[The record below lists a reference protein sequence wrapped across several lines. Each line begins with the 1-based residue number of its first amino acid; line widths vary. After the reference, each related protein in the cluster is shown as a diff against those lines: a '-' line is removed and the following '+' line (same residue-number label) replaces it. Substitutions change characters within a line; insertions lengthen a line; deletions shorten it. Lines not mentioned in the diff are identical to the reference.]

1 MKTGV
6 IVNNHKAL
14 PLIEESLIALIAEA
28 VKALGY
34 PSLPIQLRR
43 ITPPRDWGFAA
54 TLPQE
59 LAALQLSDEQTRLES
74 ELGKK
79 AAKKALQE
87 KSRALAG
94 EIAGRLAKEIA
105 PRLQPPTA
113 RIEAEGGYLNF
124 YLDGQKACAQL
135 LAEVS
140 AQGAGFGKGEMKGE
154 RVMVE
159 FSQPNTHK
167 EFHVGH
173 LRNVLLGNAIA
184 NLYEFAGFTVMR
196 ANYYGDH
203 GIHVAKAL
211 WGMQNPALLEEAER
225 IIAGAEMASVYA
237 RVERLLTAQG
247 GTPRL
252 AEIKQQAE
260 KEIPQILRGMDD
272 LASAANAQWRET
284 RSRDLDEF
292 ARIYAELG
300 VRFDV
305 EFYESEAEGLT
316 AAIVEELLAKGI
328 AEIAPDGE
336 YAGTAVVDF
345 ARFGAPELGKMVIRR
360 SDGTTLYQTK
370 ELALA
375 KVKFRDYAVDRSLY
389 VVGSEQSLYFRQV
402 FKILE
407 AWGFA
412 AAPKC
417 RHISYELVQ
426 LAGGK
431 MSSREG
437 TVIPYHAFIAEAKE
451 QALEL
456 AAQRGISAETEK
468 VAELVA
474 LGAIKYAFL
483 KVDPSKVIVFDW
495 EQALTFD
502 GNAGPYIQYAYARA
516 RKLLVGYAD
525 EALPDAYSPAAQ
537 ELMLCRVMS
546 EFPERAKLAQESH
559 SPNLLAN
566 YLYELTRTFTDFYQ
580 ACPVLKAEETARKY
594 RQGLVKAFCSALAS
608 GCGILGIELPEEM

>member
-1 MKTGV
+1 MP
-6 IVNNHKAL
+6 H
-14 PLIEESLIALIAEA
+14 IEESLIALVSEA
-28 VKALGY
+28 AKALGY
-34 PSLPIQLRR
+34 SSLPVVLRR
-43 ITPPRDWGFAA
+43 IAPPRDWGFAA

-59 LAALQLSDEQTRLES
+59 LAAMELSDEQARLEC

-94 EIAGRLAKEIA
+94 EIAGKLAKEIE
-105 PRLQPPTA
+105 PKLQPP
-113 RIEAEGGYLNF
+113 IGSVVAEGGYMNF
-124 YLDGQKACAQL
+124 YLDGRQACAQL
-135 LAEVS
+135 LAEIS
-140 AQGAGFGKGEMKGE
+140 AQGESFGKGEAKGE

-184 NLYEFAGFTVMR
+184 NLYEFAGFTVLR

-211 WGMQNPALLEEAER
+211 WGMQNPTLLEEAES
-225 IIAGAEMASVYA
+225 IFAGAEMASVYA
-237 RVERLLTAQG
+237 RVERLLTSKGDAS
-247 GTPRL
+247 RL
-252 AEIKQQAE
+252 AEIRLQAE

-272 LASAANAQWRET
+272 LASEANAQWRET
-284 RSRDLDEF
+284 RLRDLAEF

-300 VRFDV
+300 LRFDV
-305 EFYESEAEGLT
+305 ELFESEAEGLT

-328 AEIAPDGE
+328 AEIAQDGE

-345 ARFGAPELGKMVIRR
+345 ERFGAPELGKMVIRR

-375 KVKFRDYAVDRSLY
+375 KVKFAEYAVDRSLY
-389 VVGSEQSLYFRQV
+389 VVGSEQSLYFKQV

-407 AWGFA
+407 AWGFT

-437 TVIPYHAFIAEAKE
+437 TVIPYHAFIAEAKA

-456 AAQRGISAETEK
+456 AAQRGISAETER

-495 EQALTFD
+495 EQALSFD

-516 RKLLVGYAD
+516 RKLLAGYAG
-525 EALPDAYSPAAQ
+525 EALPQAHSPAEQ

-546 EFPERAKLAQESH
+546 EFPERAMMAQETH

-580 ACPVLKAEETARKY
+580 ACPVLKAEEAERSY
-594 RQGLVKAFCSALAS
+594 RQALVKAFCAVLVS
-608 GCGILGIELPEEM
+608 GCRVLGIELPEEM